1 MVDNTALNN
10 DWIRLQEEFWGNQG
24 ANEKGNDLPFNEWFK
39 DVDDYW
45 QGNIKD
51 ASNEVN
57 SLYQKLF
64 SSSRVFFNFS
74 EPFVASSYKKEKPE
88 SILSEYLESYVET
101 IEKAF
106 ANGGTSYENNF
117 SNNHIQLWQQQFN
130 HFGELPESFLK
141 FIKSASENSVANDEF
156 VKACES
162 YIKVFAEYQSAYL
175 VMTLDASRE
184 MLQQF
189 QGMNEADT
197 SVNQIFTLWLD
208 ISERNYAGFI
218 RSSNY
223 PELYADVINAWMVLI
238 QQTQQLVVPW
248 LEAMNLPTRDFKN
261 AK

>member
-1 MVDNTALNN
+1 MVDNTALNKE
-10 DWIRLQEEFWGNQG
+10 WIRLQEEFWGNQG
-24 ANEKGNDLPFNEWFK
+24 ANENDYNLPFHEWFK
-39 DVDDYW
+39 NIDDYW

-64 SSSRVFFNFS
+64 SSSRVFYNFS
-74 EPFVASSYKKEKPE
+74 EPFVASNNKEKPE
-88 SILSEYLESYVET
+88 SIISEYLESYIET
-101 IEKAF
+101 IEKAL
-106 ANGGTSYENNF
+106 ANGGTSFENNF

-141 FIKSASENSVANDEF
+141 LIKSASENNFGSDEF
-156 VKACES
+156 VQACES

-184 MLQQF
+184 MLQQL
-189 QGMNEADT
+189 QAVNEADT
-197 SVNQIFTLWLD
+197 SVNQIFTLWID
-208 ISERNYAGFI
+208 ISESYYAGFV
-218 RSSNY
+218 RSSDY
-223 PELYADVINAWMVLI
+223 PKLYADVINAWMVLI

-248 LEAMNLPTRDFKN
+248 LEAMNLPTRDLKN